1 MKNWNLRTLV
11 LMKSLCMLILPFWVL
26 MIRIGLPSLAWWPV
40 YGVMLVT
47 RDKLEK
53 GINAQMDE
61 CAQALLDR
69 LSNHMEKLTE
79 VLAVGLI
86 VFLVMLPEAEDP
98 GAMGIVAA
106 HILAWGIFGIH
117 LYRGISFWIRDRM
130 GLVC

>member
-11 LMKSLCMLILPFWVL
+11 RLKSLCMLILPFWVL

-53 GINAQMDE
+53 GINTQMDE

-69 LSNHMEKLTE
+69 LTKHMEKLTE
-79 VLAVGLI
+79 ILTVGSIIFLA
-86 VFLVMLPEAEDP
+86 MLPLAENP
-98 GAMGIVAA
+98 GAMGLVAA
-106 HILAWGIFGIH
+106 RILAWGMFGIH
-117 LYRGISFWIRDRM
+117 LYRGISFWVRDRM